1 MDYFTKD
8 GKFIDKKT
16 LKSTIFLVVQNTNE
30 KADPSGPA

>member
-1 MDYFTKD
+1 MEYFTKD
-8 GKFIDKKT
+8 GKFIENKT